1 MFGSK
6 WRSIRLGLLSP
17 NKHVA
22 VVNSYLNTETIEQ
35 DLKLQ
40 RAIELSEYYTK
51 YHKRYQR
58 WRIREKILKERRE
71 AKKAYCLEHNIDEST
86 VQTDTDIS
94 ESEYRKYDVGDL
106 TSSTAEDAKFLFST
120 DSEGSDGR
128 FFNEA
133 STNLNL
139 NTFMPITE
147 MISQE
152 DDNLIQRDFQLDE
165 DYKVK
170 FVEQS
175 TLVFPERLKV
185 YMNRRGVLS
194 YSKIDE
200 DDEEEE
206 KKNEEDSDREEGEH
220 TGNVIYSGK
229 NLILS
234 SFPYPKKDRS
244 KDLLNY
250 FVMDA
255 ASILPVL
262 CLGIKPNDVVADYC
276 AAPGGKALSML
287 LTKYPS
293 RILMNDSSLSR
304 SHRLQSVMKSYVPRA
319 EIAKRIEFR
328 NMRAER
334 MVETD
339 AYDKILLDVPCT
351 NDKVS
356 VLSNQNNLFK
366 TNRIDERAGLPDL
379 QIKILIAGLRSLKVG
394 GDLVYSTC
402 SLSPTQNDFVVRA
415 ALERIEKE
423 NDCRFSVYNLRDA
436 IRPLRPLFKL
446 HYCEYGIL
454 TLPFIPSN
462 SGPMFVAKITRTA

>member
-1 MFGSK
+1 M
-6 WRSIRLGLLSP
+6 
-17 NKHVA
+17 A
-22 VVNSYLNTETIEQ
+22 VVNSYLDTEQIEQ

-40 RAIELSEYYTK
+40 RSVELSEYYAK

-71 AKKAYCLEHNIDEST
+71 AKTAYCLENNIDEST
-86 VQTDTDIS
+86 IETDTDIS

-106 TSSTAEDAKFLFST
+106 TSSTAEDAKFLFSSDT
-120 DSEGSDGR
+120 EGSDGR

-139 NTFMPITE
+139 NTFVPVTE

-152 DDNLIQRDFQLDE
+152 DDNLTTRDFQLDDE
-165 DYKVK
+165 YKVK
-170 FVEQS
+170 FVEQN
-175 TLVFPERLKV
+175 TLVFPEHLKV
-185 YMNRRGVLS
+185 YMNRRGVLT

-200 DDEEEE
+200 EEE
-206 KKNEEDSDREEGEH
+206 KAEKNEEDSDLEEGEH
-220 TGNVIYSGK
+220 TSNVIYSGK

-244 KDLLNY
+244 KNLLNY
-250 FVMDA
+250 FVMDS
-255 ASILPVL
+255 ASILPVI
-262 CLGIKPNDVVADYC
+262 CLDIQPGNVVADYC

-287 LTKYPS
+287 LTKRPS
-293 RILMNDSSLSR
+293 RILMNDSSPSR
-304 SHRLQSVMKSYVPRA
+304 NHRLQSVMKSYVPRA
-319 EIAKRIEFR
+319 EIAKKIEFR
-328 NMRAER
+328 NAKAER
-334 MVETD
+334 MVEKD
-339 AYDKILLDVPCT
+339 AYHKILLDVPCT

-366 TNRIDERAGLPDL
+366 TSRIEERAGLPDL

-402 SLSPTQNDFVVRA
+402 SLSPTQNDLVVRA

-423 NDCRFSVYNLRDA
+423 GDCQFSVYNLREA
-436 IRPLRPLFKL
+436 LRPLRPLFKL
-446 HYCEYGIL
+446 HYCEYGVL
-454 TLPFIPSN
+454 TLPFVPSN
-462 SGPMFVAKITRTA
+462 SGPMFVAKITRTD

>member
-1 MFGSK
+1 M
-6 WRSIRLGLLSP
+6 
-17 NKHVA
+17 
-22 VVNSYLNTETIEQ
+22 VNSYLDSERIEQ

-40 RAIELSEYYTK
+40 RSVELSEYYVR

-58 WRIREKILKERRE
+58 WRIKEKILKERRE
-71 AKKAYCLEHNIDEST
+71 AKKAFCAEHNIDEST
-86 VQTDTDIS
+86 IQTDTDIS

-128 FFNEA
+128 VFNEA
-133 STNLNL
+133 STSLNL
-139 NTFMPITE
+139 NTFVPVTE

-152 DDNLIQRDFQLDE
+152 DDHNIIREFHLDE

-175 TLVFPERLKV
+175 TLVFPPQLKV
-185 YMNRRGVLS
+185 YMNRRGVLT

-200 DDEEEE
+200 DDEEDDENAAE
-206 KKNEEDSDREEGEH
+206 KDEDSDFEEGVQ
-220 TGNVIYSGK
+220 TGNVIFSGK

-234 SFPYPKKDRS
+234 SFPYPKKDRF

-250 FVMDA
+250 FVMDS
-255 ASILPVL
+255 ASILPVI
-262 CLGIKPNDVVADYC
+262 CLGIKPGDLVADYC

-287 LTKYPS
+287 LTKHPS
-293 RILMNDSSLSR
+293 RILMNDASLAR
-304 SHRLQSVMKSYVPRA
+304 HHRLQSVMKSYVPRS
-319 EIAKRIEFR
+319 EIARKIEFR
-328 NMRAER
+328 NLKAER
-334 MVETD
+334 MVEKDT
-339 AYDKILLDVPCT
+339 YDKILLDVPCT

-366 TNRIDERAGLPDL
+366 SNRIQERASLPDL
-379 QIKILIAGLRSLKVG
+379 QIKILIAGLQSLKKG

-402 SLSPTQNDFVVRA
+402 SLSPTQNDLVVRA

-423 NDCRFSVYNLRDA
+423 TELQFSVYDLRDA
-436 IRPLRPLFKL
+436 LRPLRPLFKL

-454 TLPFIPSN
+454 ILPFIPSN
-462 SGPMFVAKITRTA
+462 SGPMYVAKISRTE